1 MSEIDLSIEN
11 TGIEAIY
18 YILRKNA
25 KKGQK
30 DNDLFLEQFIFN
42 QNNSNYNKE
51 EIKQAI
57 KYIPFTEKTNW
68 KYSSFS
74 TEINK
79 NNVEY
84 PEILSNSW
92 TPICPNVDN
101 GMDITYKIFECE
113 ESINY
118 KLVNNLVKANVVL
131 QGESM
136 FWIFLHTNNHKFD
149 DKTVVIVFSK
159 KEYTQRVTMSL
170 GSFVNLDY
178 IKSSENKGN
187 NFFLFQKQQLIKSYK
202 IPKNNNEDDNYES
215 GDKCLI
221 KITVYDEGYDKIK
234 IVAKLNDGEEEN
246 ELIGRICKQVA
257 CFDSFEQ
264 SNTNTDA
271 EDKNY
276 RVMIA
281 GNGNNCKVNSF
292 FCETN
297 LKSYIGSNR
306 NETEGCECCEL
317 I

>member
-11 TGIEAIY
+11 TDIEAIY

-42 QNNSNYNKE
+42 QNNSNNNKE

-57 KYIPFTEKTNW
+57 KYIPFYEKSNW
-68 KYSSFS
+68 SYSSFS

-79 NNVEY
+79 NKVEY

-118 KLVNNLVKANVVL
+118 KLVNNLIKANVVL
-131 QGESM
+131 KGGSM
-136 FWIFLHTNNHKFD
+136 FWIFLHLNNHKFD
-149 DKTVVIVFSK
+149 DKTVVILFSK
-159 KEYTQRVTMSL
+159 KEYSQRVTMSL

-187 NFFLFQKQQLIKSYK
+187 NFFRYL
-202 IPKNNNEDDNYES
+202 
-215 GDKCLI
+215 
-221 KITVYDEGYDKIK
+221 
-234 IVAKLNDGEEEN
+234 
-246 ELIGRICKQVA
+246 
-257 CFDSFEQ
+257 
-264 SNTNTDA
+264 
-271 EDKNY
+271 
-276 RVMIA
+276 
-281 GNGNNCKVNSF
+281 
-292 FCETN
+292 
-297 LKSYIGSNR
+297 
-306 NETEGCECCEL
+306 
-317 I
+317 

>member
-1 MSEIDLSIEN
+1 MSDIDLSTEN
-11 TGIEAIY
+11 TDIEAIY

-25 KKGQK
+25 KKCQK
-30 DNDLFLEQFIFN
+30 DNDLFLEKFIFN

-57 KYIPFTEKTNW
+57 KYIPFNEKSNW
-68 KYSSFS
+68 SYSSFA

-92 TPICPNVDN
+92 TAICPNVDN
-101 GMDITYKIFECE
+101 GMDISFKIFECE

-118 KLVNNLVKANVVL
+118 KLVNNLIKANVVL
-131 QGESM
+131 EGESM
-136 FWIFLHTNNHKFD
+136 FWIFLHINNHKFD
-149 DKTVVIVFSK
+149 DKTVVILFSK
-159 KEYTQRVTMSL
+159 KEYTQRVFMSL

-187 NFFLFQKQQLIKSYK
+187 NFFLFQKQQMIKSYK
-202 IPKNNNEDDNYES
+202 IPKTTGEEDKYEIN
-215 GDKCLI
+215 DKCLV
-221 KITVYDEGYDKIK
+221 KITIYDEGFDKIK
-234 IVAKLNDGEEEN
+234 VVAKLNDGEEEN

-257 CFDSFEQ
+257 SFDSYEQ

-281 GNGNNCKVNSF
+281 GNGKSCKVNSF

-297 LKSYIGSNR
+297 LKNYIGNNR